1 MSWRE
6 SARGG
11 LKNARQFAGRLIRE
25 YGNLKGTLCQGAKR
39 DFRKIPAQNPNSRFG
54 TQPIQLNAACYHSAT
69 NPTSATY
76 KICSE
81 KVSNYL
87 AAASTAPLSGLLG

>member
-25 YGNLKGTLCQGAKR
+25 YDNLKGTFCQGAKR
-39 DFRKIPAQNPNSRFG
+39 DFRNIPAQKPKFPFWNATHS
-54 TQPIQLNAACYHSAT
+54 TQLHVISLAPQ
-69 NPTSATY
+69 
-76 KICSE
+76 
-81 KVSNYL
+81 SNFCDL
-87 AAASTAPLSGLLG
+87 